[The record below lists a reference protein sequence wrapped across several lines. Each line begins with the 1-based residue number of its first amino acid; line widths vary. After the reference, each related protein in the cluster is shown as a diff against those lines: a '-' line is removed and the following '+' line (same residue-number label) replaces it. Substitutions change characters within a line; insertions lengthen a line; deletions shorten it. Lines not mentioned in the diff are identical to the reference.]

1 MGEGIKNRYDFV
13 FLFDVKDGNPN
24 GDPDQV
30 NLPRA
35 DAEDQHGLVTDV
47 CIKRKVR
54 NFVAL
59 KKVIDKDGKIIPENR
74 YDIFI
79 RQRDINSDD
88 SYLNAIIGKASGNT
102 TSEKRNN
109 LCDDYWD
116 IRTFGA
122 VLSTGEKEGGE
133 AEEKEG
139 EEAAKGKKP
148 KKEKIR
154 GAGTVRGPV
163 QFTFARSED
172 RIYQAEHSI
181 TRCCV
186 TTEKEKNDQLK
197 KDREFATTFG
207 RKATVPYALYRMHGF
222 ISAVDARKT
231 GFSEDDLKLLWES
244 LINAF
249 ENDRAA
255 ARGEMNPRKLVIFKH
270 SSHLGNE
277 LSGRL
282 FDRVKITKNAVLPRG
297 KEDYTIS
304 VNKEKLPVDDKN
316 KPLIVIQEWPE
327 ETIY

>member
-1 MGEGIKNRYDFV
+1 MSDAIKNRYDFV

-54 NFVAL
+54 NYVMLEKEIRPPF
-59 KKVIDKDGKIIPENR
+59 
-74 YDIFI
+74 DIFI
-79 RQRDINSDD
+79 RQEQVLNKIIDAAPGEKIQQRQD
-88 SYLNAIIGKASGNT
+88 SLCNT
-102 TSEKRNN
+102 
-109 LCDDYWD
+109 YFD

-122 VLSTGEKEGGE
+122 VLSTGDK
-133 AEEKEG
+133 
-139 EEAAKGKKP
+139 
-148 KKEKIR
+148 

-181 TRCCV
+181 TRCAV
-186 TTEKEKNDQLK
+186 TTEEDAK
-197 KDREFATTFG
+197 KQESREYASTFG
-207 RKATVPYALYRMHGF
+207 RKSTVPYALYRMHGF
-222 ISAVDARKT
+222 ISAIDARKT
-231 GFSEDDLKLLWES
+231 KFSEDDLKLLWKA

-249 ENDRAA
+249 EHDRAA

-270 SSHLGNE
+270 ASHLGNE

-282 FDRVKITKNAVLPRG
+282 FDRVKVTKNEEPPRK
-297 KEDYTIS
+297 KEDYTIT
-304 VNKEKLPVDDKN
+304 VDKGNLPAGIEVK
-316 KPLIVIQEWPE
+316 VWPE
-327 ETIY
+327 ENLF

>member
-1 MGEGIKNRYDFV
+1 MSGILKNRYDFV

-30 NLPRA
+30 NLPRS

-54 NFVAL
+54 NYVQL
-59 KKVIDKDGKIIPENR
+59 KHDLKAP

-79 RQRDINSDD
+79 RQRDINNAD
-88 SYLNAIIGKASGNT
+88 SYLNAIIGKAPGNSA
-102 TSEKRNN
+102 SEKRSK
-109 LCDDYWD
+109 LSDDYWD

-122 VLSTGEKEGGE
+122 VLSTGEKEGSATDA
-133 AEEKEG
+133 AEESVPQKE
-139 EEAAKGKKP
+139 KNQRKD
-148 KKEKIR
+148 KIR

-186 TTEKEKNDQLK
+186 TTEKERDDQLK
-197 KDREFATTFG
+197 KDREFASTFG
-207 RKATVPYALYRMHGF
+207 RKSTVPYAMYRMHGF
-222 ISAVDARKT
+222 VSAIDAGKT
-231 GFSEDDLKLLWES
+231 RFSEGDLKLLWES
-244 LINAF
+244 LVNAF
-249 ENDRAA
+249 EHDHAA

-270 SSHLGNE
+270 FSHLGNE

-282 FDRVKITKNAVLPRG
+282 FDRVKVKRNTDLPRR
-297 KEDYTIS
+297 KEDYTIT
-304 VNKEKLPVDDKN
+304 VDKNNLPSDDKKN
-316 KPLIVIQEWPE
+316 PLIEIKEWPE
-327 ETIY
+327 EKIF

>member
-1 MGEGIKNRYDFV
+1 MNEPIKNRYDFV

-54 NFVAL
+54 NYVQL
-59 KKVIDKDGKIIPENR
+59 KHDLKPP

-79 RQRDINSDD
+79 RQRDINSED
-88 SYLNAIIGKASGNT
+88 SYLNKIIGKTPGDTA
-102 TSEKRNN
+102 SEKRKK

-122 VLSTGEKEGGE
+122 VLSTGEKEGSEASGE
-133 AEEKEG
+133 EG
-139 EEAAKGKKP
+139 EEGTRSKKQ

-186 TTEKEKNDQLK
+186 TTEQEKNDQLK
-197 KDREFATTFG
+197 KDCEFATTFG

-231 GFSEDDLKLLWES
+231 GFSVDDLKLLWES
-244 LINAF
+244 LANAF
-249 ENDRAA
+249 ENDRSA
-255 ARGEMNPRKLVIFKH
+255 ARGEMNPRKLVIFGH
-270 SSHLGNE
+270 IGPSAHLGNE

-282 FDRVKITKNAVLPRG
+282 FGRVKVTKNVELPPRG
-297 KEDYTIS
+297 KEDYTI
-304 VNKEKLPVDDKN
+304 VVDKENLPSGIEIK
-316 KPLIVIQEWPE
+316 EWPE
-327 ETIY
+327 EKVF

>member
-1 MGEGIKNRYDFV
+1 MNESIKTRYDFV

-54 NFVAL
+54 NYVMLEKEL
-59 KKVIDKDGKIIPENR
+59 KPPF
-74 YDIFI
+74 DIFI
-79 RQRDINSDD
+79 RQEQV
-88 SYLNAIIGKASGNT
+88 LNKIIDAVDGDNIQQRQDG
-102 TSEKRNN
+102 
-109 LCDDYWD
+109 LCQTYFD

-122 VLSTGEKEGGE
+122 VLSTGD
-133 AEEKEG
+133 
-139 EEAAKGKKP
+139 
-148 KKEKIR
+148 R
-154 GAGTVRGPV
+154 GAGTIRGPV

-181 TRCCV
+181 TRCAV
-186 TTEKEKNDQLK
+186 TTEEDAKKQEK
-197 KDREFATTFG
+197 REHASTFG
-207 RKATVPYALYRMHGF
+207 RKSTVPYALYRMHGF
-222 ISAVDARKT
+222 ISAIDAKKT
-231 GFSEDDLKLLWES
+231 KFSEEDLKLLWKS

-270 SSHLGNE
+270 ASHLGNE

-282 FDRVKITKNAVLPRG
+282 FERVTLKKNTELARG
-297 KEDYTIS
+297 KEDYTI
-304 VNKEKLPVDDKN
+304 VVDKKNLPSGIEIK
-316 KPLIVIQEWPE
+316 EWPE
-327 ETIY
+327 EKIF